1 MHSPSDQVE
10 KLTISASSS
19 ITTTRL
25 HGARLTVAW
34 GAWSFLTLLCL
45 INFVTSVTLYIGI
58 AKTLCHP
65 GSCMPGQPT
74 SATTEILRQFGVS
87 VSTYT
92 TLSVG
97 LVVFSGIVYC
107 AVAAVIVWRKPT
119 DWMALLTAS
128 MLITQGLFENNY
140 LQGALSS
147 PSSPWYGASLLLTY
161 LSPIQLLFFAAL
173 FPTGRWAAR
182 WLGRVLIGLSLI
194 DILPNFFPSMP
205 FAGLEALFVLT
216 AFPLVVGSMVYRYR
230 RLSTPVER
238 QQTKWVVFGL
248 SLEIFVFLVWL
259 VPQVILFQGL
269 SPAGSVYDLIGHP
282 LLTVSEMLVPI
293 CIGIAILRYRLWD
306 IDAIISLALV
316 YGLLSALL
324 AVVYAGLIVGLGS
337 LASIITGPADN
348 AVVLVIATLVTAAL
362 ILPVRRRIQA
372 VIDRRFYRRKYDAQ
386 KTLEAF
392 STNLR
397 QEVDLTQLRE
407 QLLSVV
413 DETMQPAHVSLWL
426 RDAEREPWDLSH

>member
-1 MHSPSDQVE
+1 MHSPTEHVE
-10 KLTISASSS
+10 KLTISASSGDA
-19 ITTTRL
+19 TTRL
-25 HGARLTVAW
+25 RGAGLALAW

-45 INFVTSVTLYIGI
+45 INFVTSIALYIGI

-65 GSCMPGQPT
+65 SSCMTGQPT
-74 SATTEILRQFGVS
+74 AATTEIFRQFGFS
-87 VSTYT
+87 VSTYA

-97 LVVFSGIVYC
+97 LVILSGIVYC

-119 DWMALLTAS
+119 DWMALFTAS

-140 LQGALSS
+140 LQGAFSS

-161 LSPIQLLFFAAL
+161 LSPVQLLFFAAL
-173 FPTGRWAAR
+173 FPTGRWVAR
-182 WLGRVLIGLSLI
+182 WLGWVLIALSLI
-194 DILPNFFPSMP
+194 DVLPNFFPSLP
-205 FAGLEALFVLT
+205 FGGLEALFVLT

-269 SPAGSVYDLIGHP
+269 SPAGSVYDLVGHP
-282 LLTVSEMLVPI
+282 MLIVSELLVPI

-306 IDAIISLALV
+306 IDAIVSLALV

-324 AVVYAGLIVGLGS
+324 AAIYAGLIVGLGS
-337 LASIITGPADN
+337 LASAIIGPAN
-348 AVVLVIATLVTAAL
+348 QPVVLVIATLVTAGL
-362 ILPVRRRIQA
+362 FLPVRRRIQA
-372 VIDRRFYRRKYDAQ
+372 IIDRRFYRRKYDAQ

-392 STNLR
+392 SANLR
-397 QEVDLTQLRE
+397 QEVDLAQLHG

-413 DETMQPAHVSLWL
+413 TETMQPTHVSLWL
-426 RDAEREPWDLSH
+426 REAERRPQDLSN